1 MDFGLSNKA
10 ALITG
15 GARGLGRAI
24 CLNLAS
30 EGSGI
35 AINYRK
41 DHERA
46 WLLAE
51 EIKEKYGVK
60 AICVKGDVTSEEDV
74 KRIFC
79 EVLCQL
85 GRIDILVNNSGICP
99 VSMVKDMDLS
109 EWNSV
114 IGTNLTGTFLTSR
127 EMINMLIAQNKCGK
141 IVNIASQSA
150 FNGSKTGK
158 SHYAASKGG
167 IVSFTLS
174 LAKEA
179 ARYGINVNAVAPGMM
194 YTEMTAETLDKNMD
208 KYKKEIP
215 IGRIAE
221 LDEVARVVVFLASD
235 VSSYIT
241 GATLD
246 VSGGITGR

>member
-1 MDFGLSNKA
+1 MDFKLSNKV

-15 GARGLGRAI
+15 GARGLGKAI
-24 CLNLAS
+24 CQNLAA
-30 EGSGI
+30 EGSDI

-41 DHERA
+41 GPEGA

-51 EIKEKYGVK
+51 ELKEKYGVK

-74 KRIFC
+74 KRIFR
-79 EVLCQL
+79 EILSQL

-99 VSMVKDMDLS
+99 VSMVKDMDS
-109 EWNSV
+109 AEWNSV
-114 IGTNLTGTFLTSR
+114 LSTNLTGAFLTSR
-127 EMINMLIAQNKCGK
+127 EMINILIAHNKCGR

-158 SHYAASKGG
+158 SHYSASKGG

-174 LAKEA
+174 LAKEVA
-179 ARYGINVNAVAPGMM
+179 QYGINVNAVAPGML

-215 IGRIAE
+215 LGRIAE
-221 LDEVARVVVFLASD
+221 PDEVARAVVFLASE

-241 GATLD
+241 GTTLD